1 VKDAYGFALD
11 ALAMEAATSGMAK
24 SPTDSAEAFEA
35 YHGVMKYPLVAAGL
49 QMREELGAVT
59 RYARSDEIELAPI
72 TGGAV
77 HKRNP
82 STPTVGFFMPTAT
95 LLAHSVNLLTFLD
108 ALAQLGSEVGSEV
121 GNRSILPIVY
131 TFGDRNPEFDE
142 AFQRHTVKHILNENL
157 LDSWLELRD
166 ISIRDGLDA
175 MVFVSVVQSM
185 AFATAL
191 GVAPKHIWWAHKW
204 HGLSVGAIDGYL
216 DACHPFDETKEI
228 AGRTWKC
235 TYTALPELLDESQT
249 ERALEIREG
258 IGVQTIFG
266 WMGRA
271 EKMSDQ
277 YIEAVA
283 TILKDCPDS
292 IFVYTG
298 REDTVWRK
306 FAEHG
311 VDKRTSFLGWVNTR
325 LWAQVIDVYLDTFPF
340 QSGHCA
346 YEAMAAYK
354 PVVWLHDEKTAE
366 EQSASA
372 LVQATWEDGAREVF
386 YGLQPW
392 VEGTAAYCGLAL
404 QLHEDESLRITHGTA
419 FGVWIGKYMMDAP
432 RMAESVSTAILD
444 IVNR

>member
-1 VKDAYGFALD
+1 MKDAYGFALD

-35 YHGVMKYPLVAAGL
+35 YHGVMKYPLIEAGNR
-49 QMREELGAVT
+49 MRRDLMPKGPENPW
-59 RYARSDEIELAPI
+59 RY
-72 TGGAV
+72 GGLYADGV
-77 HKRNP
+77 LP
-82 STPTVGFFMPTAT
+82 PAIGFFMPTAT

-108 ALAQLGSEVGSEV
+108 ALAQLGSEAGSEV